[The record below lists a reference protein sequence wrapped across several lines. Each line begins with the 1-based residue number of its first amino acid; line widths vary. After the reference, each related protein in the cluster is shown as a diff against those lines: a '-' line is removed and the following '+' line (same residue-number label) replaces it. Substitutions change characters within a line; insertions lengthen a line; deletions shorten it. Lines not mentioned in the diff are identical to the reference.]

1 MFGKDDNGG
10 IEVRIMEALL
20 FDSEDNYGIYD
31 TNKLYTVQKSDVD
44 EIVRKALSVKPNLF
58 NEGYEVNVSPMTN
71 TVWLAKHSPLRV
83 NDFESRDMVYA
94 IGIQICR
101 TDREINRVFAVY
113 ETPEQFGMKYHPNAI
128 EGFEYNRYYDRAM
141 ATDENTNA
149 VDVLNRKA
157 DMTGF
162 VIKRKLNKMKGID
175 KQDLPFLGE
184 LEDVFQ
190 TEYKS
195 SRVNDRNE
203 YLEKLYSLG
212 CVEWE
217 EHQFVDRDKPQMA
230 LKWTTKPQYIYKAY
244 QFIMDASRNIPNI
257 SNLRYDVDTC
267 TISFNQIDKNGHEYK
282 MALNVLNDHLEY
294 KYMLFDLNS
303 TVDKE
308 RFKGYLPELCSW
320 KGDDMETRFPLGGR
334 IMEGKYTMLT
344 IKDYHLSCRIDRR
357 NEQEQKAK
365 NEMQTEHKTAD
376 GKEPEKK
383 NGLFSLFGKKK

>member
-1 MFGKDDNGG
+1 
-10 IEVRIMEALL
+10 MEALL

-113 ETPEQFGMKYHPNAI
+113 ETPEQFGMKNHPNAI

-141 ATDENTNA
+141 ATDENANA
-149 VDVLNRKA
+149 VDVLDGKA

-217 EHQFVDRDKPQMA
+217 EGHSFQTLMDKEPRMA

-244 QFIMDASRNIPNI
+244 QFVKEASRNIPNI
-257 SNLRYDVDTC
+257 SNLRYDVDTRLI
-267 TISFNQIDKNGHEYK
+267 TFDLMNKDGRKTT
-282 MALNVLNDHLEY
+282 ARLNVLNDHLEY
-294 KYMLFDLNS
+294 NYMLFDLNS

-308 RFKGYLPELCSW
+308 RFKQYLPELTSW
-320 KGDDMETRFPLGGR
+320 SGDRMETRGALGG
-334 IMEGKYTMLT
+334 ILMEGEYTPLS
-344 IKDYHLSCRIDRR
+344 IKDTALASRIINRSDREAR
-357 NEQEQKAK
+357 AKEQ
-365 NEMQTEHKTAD
+365 MQTEHKTAD
-376 GKEPEKK
+376 GTEPEKK
-383 NGLFSLFGKKK
+383 NGLFSLFGNK